1 MDRTYVA
8 ENQLARKRLFDLTA
22 QLTDETLAK
31 TMPNGWSVAGTLAH
45 LAFWDFYCQE
55 LLAGWE
61 KSGFS
66 AIRTNVDATNAAAY
80 ALSCAIPAQA
90 VVKMVRDAAVATDQ
104 KVEEVA
110 PELAAAII
118 AGGQGN
124 YLSRFVHRNHHLNKI
139 ASELG
144 L

>member
-31 TMPNGWSVAGTLAH
+31 KMPNGWSVAGTLAH
-45 LAFWDFYCQE
+45 LAFWDFYCQA
-55 LLAGWE
+55 LLAEWE

-66 AIRTNVDATNAAAY
+66 ATRANVDATNAAAY
-80 ALSCAIPAQA
+80 ALSRAIPAQA
-90 VVKMVRDAAVATDQ
+90 VVKMVCDAAVATDR

-110 PELAAAII
+110 PELAEAII

>member
-1 MDRTYVA
+1 MDRAYVA
-8 ENQLARKRLFDLTA
+8 ENQLAQKWLFDLTA
-22 QLTDETLAK
+22 QLTEEALGTR
-31 TMPNGWSVAGTLAH
+31 MPNGWTVANTLAH
-45 LAFWDFYCQE
+45 LAFWDFYCVS
-55 LLAGWE
+55 LLTEWE

-66 AIRTNVDATNAAAY
+66 ASRAKVDATNGAVL
-80 ALSCAIPAQA
+80 ALSSQIPDA
-90 VVKMVRDAAVATDQ
+90 VVGQMARDAAVAADR
-104 KVEEVA
+104 KAEEIA

-124 YLSRFVHRNHHLNKI
+124 FLNRALHRNLHLNKI